1 MKTFSEWLETA
12 PSFIQPNNDGERV
25 KMETAYL
32 AAHIGMADD
41 TLVLMQQSM
50 LRGVEAAS

>member
-1 MKTFSEWLETA
+1 MKTFNEWLETA

-25 KMETAYL
+25 KMEHAYL

>member
-1 MKTFSEWLETA
+1 MKTFNEWIETA
-12 PSFIQPNNDGERV
+12 PSWIKPRDKDELIRMQYAFTEAQLDSAG
-25 KMETAYL
+25 
-32 AAHIGMADD
+32 D